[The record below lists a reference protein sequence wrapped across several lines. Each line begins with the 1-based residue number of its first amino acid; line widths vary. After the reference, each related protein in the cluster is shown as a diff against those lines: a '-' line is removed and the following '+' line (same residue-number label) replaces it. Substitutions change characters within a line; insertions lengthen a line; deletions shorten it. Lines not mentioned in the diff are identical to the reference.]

1 MKTILALL
9 ILSLGLLILF
19 GSPLDQPAKAHY
31 YGSPETIL
39 PMNFAH
45 IDHQATNCVD
55 CHHNYVDDTGNGLCM
70 GCHVSDAELFAELED
85 QFHTLCRDCH
95 VEEDITGQ
103 PTGPTRQ
110 CTDCHIEDDQP

>member
-1 MKTILALL
+1 MKAIVALL
-9 ILSLGLLILF
+9 ILALGLLSLF
-19 GSPLDQPAKAHY
+19 GSPLEGPVKANY
-31 YGSPETIL
+31 YGSPEAIL

-70 GCHVSDAELFAELED
+70 GCHVTDAELLAVLEE

-95 VEEDITGQ
+95 VVEDLASQ
-103 PTGPTRQ
+103 DTGPTRQ
-110 CTDCHIEDDQP
+110 CIDCHVEDREP